1 MTRDQCRK
9 ITVRG
14 HPAHS
19 ASTGAFTTLSASSTL
34 SVTGAG
40 TIQGLTVGR
49 GAGAVSTNTAVGA
62 SALAANTSGSE
73 NIAIGTEALRFNTT
87 GARNTALAW
96 RALYNNTTGVSNTA
110 VSVALPSNTTGSYN
124 TAVGDQALQLNT
136 TASNNTAVGY
146 QAGYTNQTGRNNL
159 FLGYQAGFTSNHNT
173 DNGNTCIGNYA
184 GYYLTTGTANTF
196 VGSTKPSGGIGSG
209 INMTTGSSNTIL
221 GNFTGNQGGLDIRT
235 ASNYIVLSD
244 GDGNPRAYWNGST
257 GVNNG
262 SFVNQ
267 GDFSTPSRIYAYY
280 NGAANDPYG
289 VISVTAPADSNSYA
303 GFAQTR
309 QGNIVF
315 GWGINNSNEMWFGQ
329 VGSGVVSSTQRLR
342 INGNGPYTPSTFGV
356 GGANPSTSGGGI
368 TFPANQLASS
378 DPNTLDDY
386 EEGTFTPIYA
396 GSSSNPTV
404 SYNQQSGRYIK
415 IGQFVQITVEI
426 ETTSVAGGGGDLYVG
441 GLPFAALNDRYVG
454 GAVTAYASS
463 WTTRCPRSGYFI
475 IGGTTIA
482 LTSDT
487 SATGQTNI
495 PTANLTTTGTSNYL
509 IMTAVYRAA
518 A

>member
-1 MTRDQCRK
+1 
-9 ITVRG
+9 
-14 HPAHS
+14 
-19 ASTGAFTTLSASSTL
+19 
-34 SVTGAG
+34 
-40 TIQGLTVGR
+40 
-49 GAGAVSTNTAVGA
+49 
-62 SALAANTSGSE
+62 
-73 NIAIGTEALRFNTT
+73 
-87 GARNTALAW
+87 
-96 RALYNNTTGVSNTA
+96 
-110 VSVALPSNTTGSYN
+110 
-124 TAVGDQALQLNT
+124 
-136 TASNNTAVGY
+136 
-146 QAGYTNQTGRNNL
+146 
-159 FLGYQAGFTSNHNT
+159 
-173 DNGNTCIGNYA
+173 
-184 GYYLTTGTANTF
+184 
-196 VGSTKPSGGIGSG
+196 
-209 INMTTGSSNTIL
+209 MTTGSSNTIL